1 MKYYLCFQIEDTPDK
16 IHSDDRERIKQNIVN
31 LMLTSPPSIQK
42 QLSTAIAQI
51 GQQDFPN
58 NWQSLLNDMITRFQQ
73 SGNFNMINGVL
84 QTAFSIFE
92 KYSVETKSQKLWE
105 EIKFVLDNFAAPFT
119 ELFTSTMDLA
129 KAQAN
134 NKDNLKIIFG
144 SLLLISKI
152 FYFLNYQDLP
162 EYFEDNMQVWMNGF
176 HELLTAGANVQLL
189 QTDDEDEPG
198 VFEDLRSQICD
209 NIGLY
214 AHKYEEEFQP
224 YMQRFVMAVWNLLLS
239 LGPQVK
245 YDMLT
250 SNAIQF
256 LASVADRQQYK
267 SLFEEPSTL
276 ASICEKIIVP
286 NMEMREIDVELFE
299 DNPEEYIRRDLEGSD
314 VDTRRRAACDL
325 VKGLSKFFEP
335 QITTTFGL
343 YVENMLTLYATDP
356 VKNWRSKDAAIYL
369 VTSLATKAKTA
380 KHGITQTNQ
389 LVDLTD
395 FCNKHIVQD
404 LQNQAIDQLPVLKAS
419 AIKYFMV
426 FRSQLPPDMIKAG
439 LPYVVHHL
447 KAQSVVTHTY
457 SAECIS
463 KSLIMKSGGIGSTTP
478 LITTADLTPLAD
490 PLLKGLFEAFQK
502 QGSAEN
508 EYVMKCVMRSF
519 NTLKNAVM
527 PYLGDLLPSLT
538 QKLTEAAKN
547 PTKPHYNHYLF
558 ESLSIAIRI
567 VCKEQPAA
575 VTNFEQAL
583 FPVFQS
589 ILVNDVQEFVPY
601 VFQVL
606 SLLLEMHNEGSI
618 PQPYMEL
625 FTFLLDPTLWSRPGN
640 IKPLVRLL
648 QAYVTR
654 GPQQIVNTNKV
665 DALLGIFQKLIA
677 SKSNDHEGFYLLQ
690 SMIEHLPPGAIT
702 GYAKGIYSILFT
714 RLTSSKT
721 TKFVKGFLVF
731 MFLYITKFGG
741 SNFQETVDSI
751 QANLFGM
758 VCDKLIILEV
768 QKITGNTEKKI
779 CAVGMTKLLCETPVT
794 LTGQYSGYWTPILQ
808 ALVGFFEL
816 PEDDTVPDD
825 EHFIEIEDTPG
836 YQTAY
841 SHLIYAGKREH
852 DPLVGIGNPKVS
864 AIWPYHTKI

>member
-1 MKYYLCFQIEDTPDK
+1 
-16 IHSDDRERIKQNIVN
+16 
-31 LMLTSPPSIQK
+31 MLTSQPNIQK
-42 QLSTAIAQI
+42 QLSTAISQI
-51 GQQDFPN
+51 GQQDFPSKWPN
-58 NWQSLLNDMITRFQQ
+58 LMNEMVTRFQQ
-73 SGNFNMINGVL
+73 SGDFNMINGVL

-92 KYSVETKSQKLWE
+92 KYSIETKSQKLWE

-119 ELFTSTMDLA
+119 ELFKSTMDLA

-134 NKDNLKIIFG
+134 HKDNLKIIFG

-162 EYFEDNMQVWMNGF
+162 EYFEDNMQTWMNGF
-176 HELLTAGANVQLL
+176 HELLTAGASVQLL
-189 QTDDEDEPG
+189 QTDDDDEPG

-224 YMQRFVMAVWNLLLS
+224 YMQKFVMAVWNLLLS
-239 LGPQVK
+239 LGHQVK

-299 DNPEEYIRRDLEGSD
+299 DNPEEYIRRDLEGAD

-335 QITTTFGL
+335 QITSTFGS
-343 YVENMLTLYATDP
+343 YIQNMLALYATNP
-356 VKNWRSKDAAIYL
+356 VTNWKSKDAAIYL

-404 LQNQAIDQLPVLKAS
+404 LQNTNVDQLPVLKAS

-439 LPYVVHHL
+439 LPYVVNHL
-447 KAQSVVTHTY
+447 RAQSVVTHTY
-457 SAECIS
+457 AAECIS
-463 KSLIMKSGGIGSTTP
+463 KSLIMKAGGIGSAIP
-478 LITTADLTPLAD
+478 LITTEDLAPHAD

-502 QGSAEN
+502 TGSTEN

-527 PYLGDLLPSLT
+527 PYLGQLLPNLT
-538 QKLTEAAKN
+538 QKMTEAAKN

-575 VTNFEQAL
+575 VGNFEEAL
-583 FPVFQS
+583 FPAFQN
-589 ILVNDVQEFVPY
+589 ILVGDVQEFVPY

-606 SLLLEMHNEGSI
+606 SLLLEMHTDGSI
-618 PQPYMEL
+618 PEPYMVL
-625 FTFLLDPTLWSRPGN
+625 FEFLLAPVLWERPGN

-648 QAYVTR
+648 QAYITR
-654 GPQQIVNTNKV
+654 GPQQIVATNKI

-690 SMIEHLPPGAIT
+690 SMIEHVPFDAMNN
-702 GYAKGIYSILFT
+702 YVKGIFSVLLR

-731 MFLYITKFGG
+731 FFLYITKFGG
-741 SNFQETVDSI
+741 SSFIEIIDGI
-751 QANLFGM
+751 QPNLFAM
-758 VCDKLIILEV
+758 VCDRLIILEV
-768 QKITGNTEKKI
+768 QKVTGTTEKKI
-779 CAVGMTKLLCETPVT
+779 CAVGMIKLLTETPAMI
-794 LTGQYSGYWTPILQ
+794 TGNYAQYWPPIMT
-808 ALVGFFEL
+808 ALVGLFEL
-816 PEDDTVPDD
+816 PVDDTVPDD

-841 SHLIYAGKREH
+841 SQLIYAGKREH
-852 DPLVGIGNPKVS
+852 DPLAVIENPKVS
-864 AIWPYHTKI
+864 VVEYILYSAKIITNLILPISSLLL